1 MPDEMTA
8 DAGGTQD
15 MATPD
20 PHTPDMEALKRQLE
34 ATGEYRVLSRLRPV
48 PEFTPPNDE
57 PKHVA
62 VFLDTETTGFE
73 PGRDKIIEL
82 AMVAFEYDLQGN
94 VYRVLRSFSEVED
107 PGAPIPPEIVNLT
120 GITDEEVAG
129 RRISDEAVD
138 EFLRDVRLVIA
149 HNAGFDRPFAERRFP
164 RFAELPWACSV
175 SDIGWRDMGFSSSSM
190 DYLAYRH
197 GFFFEGHRALIDS
210 HAGVRI
216 LASAE
221 NGSGRTAM
229 ALLRESALLNTVL
242 LWAENS
248 PFESKDALR
257 ERRYR
262 WNPSAKVWWTE
273 IPEEELAAEVEWLS
287 ANVYNRRVQLPF
299 YRVTARERYS
309 VRVPTSVP
317 ADAQRR

>member
-8 DAGGTQD
+8 DLNTDTGGAADLQ
-15 MATPD
+15 
-20 PHTPDMEALKRQLE
+20 ALKRQLE

-48 PEFTPPNDE
+48 PEFTAANDE

-73 PGRDKIIEL
+73 PGRDKVIEL

-94 VYRVLRSFSEVED
+94 VYRVLRTFSEVED
-107 PGAPIPPEIVNLT
+107 PGAPIPPEIVDLT
-120 GITDEEVAG
+120 GITNEEVAG
-129 RRISDEAVD
+129 QRISDEAVD

-149 HNAGFDRPFAERRFP
+149 HNASFDRPFAEHRFP
-164 RFAELPWACSV
+164 RFTELPWACSV
-175 SDIGWRDMGFSSSSM
+175 SDIGWRDHGFSSSSM
-190 DYLAYRH
+190 DYLTYRH

-216 LASAE
+216 LASTE